1 MHFLIMGIVL
11 VMLSGCGVGGFQGPD
26 NTNSNAPSSPQ
37 SNRVGGFVSLGPV
50 AGGQVA
56 IYNLNS
62 DGSKQLLKTAS
73 TDVLGRYSSSV
84 ATTGPSLYVA
94 TGGSYTDEATGQT
107 MSIPTATPLRAAM
120 DTVSPVMSIAI
131 TPLTEL
137 AVEQA
142 GPLLMATNIASANQL
157 VSSLFKFDIVAT
169 QPLAPTADAFAQT
182 AVITQSQKDYT
193 LALAG
198 ISQMA
203 VEYYNGNGSLSGVLA
218 VLNAMNND
226 ITNYKTLSSATALQF
241 TTALSHFLA
250 SSNNKTGVSD
260 INATNLVN
268 AGGQALTLKLVT
280 TSQLPAGVS
289 IYGVQLTLTLP
300 AGVTIRVSDFSDN
313 QADPLVV
320 YSSGVAPADI
330 ITFDGKYTPAAG
342 GQPAYLTL
350 AVGSAAS
357 WPVGEFATV
366 ICDLPP
372 GSSYTSADFASAVS
386 QMEVVDLNGNVIP
399 GVSVVVQ

>member
-1 MHFLIMGIVL
+1 MHLLIMGIVL

-26 NTNSNAPSSPQ
+26 NTNGNTPSSPQ
-37 SNRVGGFVSLGPV
+37 SDSVGGFVSLGPL
-50 AGGQVA
+50 AGGQVS

-62 DGSKQLLKTAS
+62 DGSRGQLLNTAV
-73 TDVLGRYSSSV
+73 TDIFGRYSGSV

-107 MSIPTATPLRAAM
+107 VTIPTATPLRAAM
-120 DTVSPVMSIAI
+120 ATVSPVMAIAI

-142 GPLLMATNIASANQL
+142 GPLLATNIASANQL

-169 QPLAPTADAFAQT
+169 QPLAPTLSAFSQT

-193 LALAG
+193 LALAT

-203 VEYYNGNGSLSGVLA
+203 VDYYKGDGSLSGVLS
-218 VLNAMNND
+218 VLTAMNND
-226 ITNYKTLSSATALQF
+226 ITAYKTLSSTTALQF
-241 TTALSHFLA
+241 TTSLNKFLA
-250 SSNNKTGVSD
+250 SGNNNTGVSD

-268 AGGQALTLKLVT
+268 AGGQSLTLKLDT
-280 TSQLPAGVS
+280 TSQVPAGVS
-289 IYGVQLTLTLP
+289 IYGVQVTLTLP
-300 AGVTIRVSDFSDN
+300 AGVTIRVSDFSDY
-313 QADPLVV
+313 QADPLVA

-342 GQPAYLTL
+342 GQPAYLAL
-350 AVGSAAS
+350 AVGSGTS

-372 GSSYTSADFASAVS
+372 GSGYTSANFGVS
-386 QMEVVDLNGNVIP
+386 QVEVVDLSGNVIP
-399 GVSVVVQ
+399 GVNVVVQ